1 MPILRKRV
9 NNREV
14 KRLLW
19 CRLVGEARVIS
30 ETVFVNLLA
39 LSIRR
44 HVMSDSTDNTKDLL
58 SKRRSRRQVLASL
71 GLGAAALYVAPTLLS
86 MGQAEAREHRHSRP
100 SRSRPSYSRPS
111 YSRPHYS
118 RPHYSR
124 PRYSRPDYSRAR
136 HSHQHHSRHGHGYPE
151 RYYSRPQRSRW
162 ERDGVI
168 EIRLSRVLPRW

>member
-1 MPILRKRV
+1 MSKEIDNSRK
-9 NNREV
+9 
-14 KRLLW
+14 LL
-19 CRLVGEARVIS
+19 
-30 ETVFVNLLA
+30 N
-39 LSIRR
+39 
-44 HVMSDSTDNTKDLL
+44 
-58 SKRRSRRQVLASL
+58 KRRSRRQVLASL
-71 GLGAAALYVAPTLLS
+71 GLGAAALYVAPTLFS
-86 MGQAEAREHRHSRP
+86 MGQAEARDHYHRSRP
-100 SRSRPSYSRPS
+100 SRSRPS

-136 HSHQHHSRHGHGYPE
+136 HSHQHHSRHGHGHGYPE

>member
-1 MPILRKRV
+1 
-9 NNREV
+9 
-14 KRLLW
+14 
-19 CRLVGEARVIS
+19 
-30 ETVFVNLLA
+30 
-39 LSIRR
+39 
-44 HVMSDSTDNTKDLL
+44 MSDSTDNTKDLL

-118 RPHYSR
+118 RP
-124 PRYSRPDYSRAR
+124 RYSRPDYSRAR
-136 HSHQHHSRHGHGYPE
+136 HSHQHHSRHGHGYPK

>member
-1 MPILRKRV
+1 
-9 NNREV
+9 
-14 KRLLW
+14 
-19 CRLVGEARVIS
+19 
-30 ETVFVNLLA
+30 
-39 LSIRR
+39 
-44 HVMSDSTDNTKDLL
+44 MSDSTDNTKDLL

-100 SRSRPSYSRPS
+100 SRARPSYSRPS

>member
-1 MPILRKRV
+1 
-9 NNREV
+9 
-14 KRLLW
+14 
-19 CRLVGEARVIS
+19 
-30 ETVFVNLLA
+30 
-39 LSIRR
+39 
-44 HVMSDSTDNTKDLL
+44 MSNPTDSTKDLL

-86 MGQAEAREHRHSRP
+86 IGQAEAREHRHSRP

-118 RPHYSR
+118 RA
-124 PRYSRPDYSRAR
+124 RYSRPDYSRDR
-136 HSHQHHSRHGHGYPE
+136 HYQHR
-151 RYYSRPQRSRW
+151 YSRPQRSRW

>member
-19 CRLVGEARVIS
+19 RRLVGEARVIS

>member
-1 MPILRKRV
+1 MSKEIDNSRK
-9 NNREV
+9 
-14 KRLLW
+14 LL
-19 CRLVGEARVIS
+19 
-30 ETVFVNLLA
+30 N
-39 LSIRR
+39 
-44 HVMSDSTDNTKDLL
+44 
-58 SKRRSRRQVLASL
+58 KRRSRRQVLASL
-71 GLGAAALYVAPTLLS
+71 GLGAAALYVAPTLFS
-86 MGQAEAREHRHSRP
+86 MGQAEARDHHHRSRP

-136 HSHQHHSRHGHGYPE
+136 HSHQHHSRHGHGYPK